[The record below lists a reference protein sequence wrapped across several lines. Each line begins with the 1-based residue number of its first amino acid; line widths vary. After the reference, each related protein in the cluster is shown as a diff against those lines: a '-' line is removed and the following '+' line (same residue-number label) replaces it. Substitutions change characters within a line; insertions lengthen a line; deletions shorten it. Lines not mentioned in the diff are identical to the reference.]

1 MVRTMESQTTPVAV
15 RERPR
20 PGSTVGI
27 ISHGQDILIEQR
39 NQLLRM
45 GRRADTIVVQAD
57 GVCHVRL
64 VVRAVEVDAVPA
76 RREVH
81 LCAHP
86 ARALVLEEVGTLVPG
101 RIVAVIV
108 VIVYTCNVSTF
119 RSASSNSN
127 KATDRGRRN

>member
-20 PGSTVGI
+20 PGSAVGI

-39 NQLLRM
+39 DQLLRM

-81 LCAHP
+81 LCAHS
-86 ARALVLEEVGTLVPG
+86 ARALVLEEVGALVPC

-108 VIVYTCNVSTF
+108 VIVCAGDMSTF
-119 RSASSNSN
+119 RNANSKWSNV
-127 KATDRGRRN
+127 TDRDRRS